1 MATASGFDCS
11 KCPGYCCTYPRIV
24 ISLKDLTRIAR
35 HFEISEDEARR
46 QFTKPYKDQGMDE
59 IVLKHQRDSIYASV
73 CRFFDTAARRCT
85 IYKARPKVCR
95 NYPHGKRC
103 GYYEFLQFERDQQ
116 DDQHA
121 ERCDGRGLQERLYA
135 LVETRA

>member
-85 IYKARPKVCR
+85 IYKARPTS
-95 NYPHGKRC
+95 
-103 GYYEFLQFERDQQ
+103 
-116 DDQHA
+116 A
-121 ERCDGRGLQERLYA
+121 
-135 LVETRA
+135 

>member
-35 HFEISEDEARR
+35 YFEISEDEARR

-116 DDQHA
+116 DDPDFIPSA
-121 ERCDGRGLQERLYA
+121 
-135 LVETRA
+135 